1 MALGPGEGCER
12 IPGAPSWLI
21 NPVPNETRGHQRFGC
36 AGAPSPA
43 PSAAQLSEAA
53 PWKRGSLLFS
63 FCLEYFNF
71 FLAFCVY
78 LVLSFQ
84 ASSLSLEAALS
95 TSTGMAQKRI
105 RSPQVVPLGSV
116 FPLHQPWGGMPAP

>member
-1 MALGPGEGCER
+1 MLGVCRG
-12 IPGAPSWLI
+12 SFSS
-21 NPVPNETRGHQRFGC
+21 PVCCSAQRGHPLETWLF
-36 AGAPSPA
+36 AIFF
-43 PSAAQLSEAA
+43 LS
-53 PWKRGSLLFS
+53 GVIF
-63 FCLEYFNF
+63 F

>member
-1 MALGPGEGCER
+1 M
-12 IPGAPSWLI
+12 
-21 NPVPNETRGHQRFGC
+21 
-36 AGAPSPA
+36 
-43 PSAAQLSEAA
+43 
-53 PWKRGSLLFS
+53 KRGATSTLGVPGLLPQPRLLLS
-63 FCLEYFNF
+63 SARPPPGNVALCYFLSVWSILIF

-78 LVLSFQ
+78 LVVSFQ

-105 RSPQVVPLGSV
+105 RSPQVVPLGPV